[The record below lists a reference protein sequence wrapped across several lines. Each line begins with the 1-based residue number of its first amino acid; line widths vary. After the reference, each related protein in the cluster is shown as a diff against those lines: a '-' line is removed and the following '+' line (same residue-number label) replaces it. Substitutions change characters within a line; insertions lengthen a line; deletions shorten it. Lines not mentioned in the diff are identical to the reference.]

1 MKSLSRHIFQL
12 SVLSVTLPVSQHHSN
27 AVSNVMQPVLI
38 ACSNDVA
45 REALG

>member
-12 SVLSVTLPVSQHHSN
+12 SVLSVIWPVSQHHSN
-27 AVSNVMQPVLI
+27 AVSNVMRPVLI
-38 ACSNDVA
+38 ICSNAVA